1 MKVCIYL
8 SKQTLEIIDSARGSM
23 PRGRVVRVA
32 LQSAAQDP
40 NYILELYARFRT
52 R

>member
-8 SKQTLEIIDSARGSM
+8 SKETLKIIDNTRGEL
-23 PRGRVVRVA
+23 PRGAIVRVA
-32 LQSAAQDP
+32 LQSAAQEP
-40 NYILELYARFRT
+40 TYIQDLYARFKT